1 MPQYLLERAQR
12 AGFNA
17 NTKFTPEVQD
27 AITLNELRSSHGIN
41 EFLSGKISEEQFLQK
56 LAPTW
61 RGLPQGKINAA
72 KLGGTADLTYQ
83 DQYSGRNL
91 AGKTYATT
99 ISELRNIRS
108 GGNKPVASTQQR
120 NKPAVVAAPAQ
131 QQMQQQSAQQVAQV
145 PVTQSQPQVNILPLQ
160 GGGGNQQGTAKP
172 HNLTITFLVLP
183 EGMISSAP
191 ISALTKELPDQAWIT
206 VLARAAFGG
215 TVAPPVSDADNWMVR
230 DNCSASCCCPII

>member
-172 HNLTITFLVLP
+172 P
-183 EGMISSAP
+183 QAP
-191 ISALTKELPDQAWIT
+191 ITGIRGETVPMLPTTNPDNFLTLYSK
-206 VLARAAFGG
+206 
-215 TVAPPVSDADNWMVR
+215 MVYNIV
-230 DNCSASCCCPII
+230 DG